1 VTDEVLSDLE
11 GKMEKAI
18 ESYLRE
24 LSRIRT
30 GRASLGILD
39 GVKVEYY
46 GQQAPLNQVASLSIP
61 ESRLIVIKPWDKS
74 MLSKIERAIFEAD
87 IGLTPTNDGNA
98 IRIAFP
104 PLSEERRRELVK
116 MAKKIAEDFRIEVR
130 RFRREG
136 NDDLK
141 EYESEGMISED
152 EYHRALDKVQEL
164 TDRYIKRIDEILGK
178 KEKEIME
185 V

>member
-1 VTDEVLSDLE
+1 MIDELLAELE
-11 GKMEKAI
+11 SKMEKAI
-18 ESYLRE
+18 ESFVRD

-39 GVKVEYY
+39 SVKVEYY
-46 GQQAPLNQVASLSIP
+46 GQQTPLNQVASLSIP

-74 MLSKIERAIFEAD
+74 MLSKIERAILEAD
-87 IGLTPTNDGNA
+87 LGLTPTNDGNV

-104 PLSEERRRELVK
+104 PLSEERRRELFKLV
-116 MAKKIAEDFRIEVR
+116 KKIAEEFRIEIR

-136 NDDLK
+136 NEELK
-141 EYESEGMISED
+141 EYEKEGMISED
-152 EYHRALDKVQEL
+152 DYHRALDKVQEI
-164 TDRYIKRIDEILGK
+164 TDKYIEKIDEILAK

-185 V
+185 I